1 MINFKWF
8 KLNNYLK
15 NYIYPILNLFRESS
29 VANNKLGLVLILTI
43 LGSFLEASF
52 ILLLGPFT
60 NSILKTN
67 EITTND
73 FNLLSQI
80 YNSPFLLLLLIVFVS
95 FAKSSISTFTAYF
108 VTRTVSLIR
117 KNLRI
122 KLIDSFLNTSWKIKL
137 DGGKLLDA
145 YITSTNT
152 AVQSIFFLTEILTYS
167 LYVIAVL
174 ATLLLKVSFDLI
186 IVFIFLGTFY
196 YLIIYFLSKK
206 GRDLSFINLATN
218 QKLSQLASEVI
229 KGIRE
234 IQIFN
239 IQNILINQMAAEEDQ
254 LVKNESKSALLRKT
268 PTILPS
274 ILITL
279 IIVYGYFSRGT
290 NNISSN
296 SNLIVTSLVAV
307 QRLGVYL
314 SIIGQKLTL
323 IGTGAA
329 EIKFI
334 LKEIN
339 KQNSPNGK
347 NLKLSVNK
355 SNRINIENL
364 TFNYN
369 DNNELLKELNLEFK
383 SGRVIVIAGPS
394 GSGKSSLFS
403 LILKECRPLSGQI
416 KVNDILLERISR
428 NSWYRNLSFVS
439 QSPFI
444 FGTSILNN
452 IRIGKYSASDDEVIN
467 ASKKSGSF
475 DYINKLSDKFNFNV
489 EDGGTNLS
497 GGQCQLI
504 SLTRAILKDAPIILL
519 DEPSNNLDKK
529 SIIKLKDLFLSWA
542 KENKLIIVIT
552 HDLRLIDERF
562 DIYNVKDYNLVK
574 KQISK

>member
-1 MINFKWF
+1 MTNFKWF

-67 EITTND
+67 EINSND
-73 FNLLSQI
+73 FNVLSQI

-108 VTRTVSLIR
+108 VTRTISLIR

-122 KLIDSFLNTSWKIKL
+122 KLIDSFLDTSWKIKL

-152 AVQSIFFLTEILTYS
+152 AVQSIFFLTDILTYS

-218 QKLSQLASEVI
+218 QKLSQLTSEVI

-279 IIVYGYFSRGT
+279 IIVYGYFSKGT

-296 SNLIVTSLVAV
+296 STLIVTSLVAV

-314 SIIGQKLTL
+314 SVIGQKLTL

-334 LKEIN
+334 LKQIN
-339 KQNSPNGK
+339 KQNPPKGK

-364 TFNYN
+364 TFNYD

-383 SGRVIVIAGPS
+383 SGRVTVIAGPS

-416 KVNDILLERISR
+416 KVNDIFLERISR

-452 IRIGKYSASDDEVIN
+452 IKIGKYSASDDEVIN

-475 DYINKLSDKFNFNV
+475 DYINKLSNKFNFNV
-489 EDGGTNLS
+489 ADGGTNLS

-574 KQISK
+574 KEISK